1 MKVLTIIV
9 RILIG
14 LLLIFGSVVYF
25 LKLYPVPEM
34 KGDLKTFNEG
44 LDASH
49 YLMSFV
55 KGVELLCGLS
65 FLTGKFV
72 KLTAIMLLPITI
84 NIFLVHIFVD
94 TGGIAVGII
103 ILLANIFIIYRN
115 WDSYKHLFTP

>member
-1 MKVLTIIV
+1 MRVFTIIV

-25 LKLYPVPEM
+25 LKLFPVPEM
-34 KGDLKTFNEG
+34 TGDLKTFNEG
-44 LDASH
+44 MDASH
-49 YLMSFV
+49 YLMPFV

-72 KLTAIMLLPITI
+72 KITAIMLLPISI
-84 NIFLVHIFVD
+84 NIVLVHLFLD
-94 TGGIAVGII
+94 PKNIAAGII
-103 ILLANIFIIYRN
+103 LFVANIFIIYRN